1 MRVVNLTPHVVT
13 VVDERSRVI
22 RRWPRSTE
30 PARVEAVRVP
40 VGMEVDGVPLMAEE
54 RIRADLPEPQEGVW
68 FIVSSVVGSAHPE
81 REDLLV
87 PSDLVR
93 DGEGVV
99 TACRSFVV
107 SGLPIRRGIRARVGG
122 PPTGKDGAEAFA
134 HHGVREGVLRP
145 RPAGGGTV

>member
-22 RRWPRSTE
+22 RRWPGAVR

-40 VGMEVDGVPLMAEE
+40 VGLEVAGVPLMAEK
-54 RIRADLPEPQEGVW
+54 RTRADLPEPQEGVW
-68 FIVSSVVGSAHPE
+68 FIVSSVVVSAHPE
-81 REDLLV
+81 RRDLLV

-93 DGEGVV
+93 DGSGVV

-107 SGLPIRRGIRARVGG
+107 SGSPVRVGG
-122 PPTGKDGAEAFA
+122 RAQD
-134 HHGVREGVLRP
+134 RP
-145 RPAGGGTV
+145 VPGGRPVSA

>member
-22 RRWPRSTE
+22 RRWPGSAR

-40 VGMEVDGVPLMAEE
+40 VGLEVAGVPLMAEE
-54 RIRADLPEPQEGVW
+54 RTRANLPEPQEGVW
-68 FIVSSVVGSAHPE
+68 FIVSSVVVSAHPE
-81 REDLLV
+81 RRDLLV

-93 DGEGVV
+93 DGSGVV

-107 SGLPIRRGIRARVGG
+107 SGAPVRLG
-122 PPTGKDGAEAFA
+122 PRPRDAEAVPEEA
-134 HHGVREGVLRP
+134 VG
-145 RPAGGGTV
+145 A

>member
-22 RRWPRSTE
+22 RRWPGASR

-40 VGMEVDGVPLMAEE
+40 VGLEVAGVPLMAEK
-54 RIRADLPEPQEGVW
+54 RTRADLPEPQEGVW
-68 FIVSSVVGSAHPE
+68 FIVSSVVVCAHPE
-81 REDLLV
+81 RRDLLV

-93 DGEGVV
+93 DGSGVV

-107 SGLPIRRGIRARVGG
+107 GGAPVRVGG
-122 PPTGKDGAEAFA
+122 
-134 HHGVREGVLRP
+134 RP
-145 RPAGGGTV
+145 SEDTPVPGGEKVNA